1 MKNLK
6 NLNSQLITTFDLTN
20 FSNTNVTF
28 LSEQVNKTKIFMFK
42 IKITTQNKWF
52 SIFLQYLNHKLK
64 IIINII
70 INLFKINY
78 LL

>member
-28 LSEQVNKTKIFMFK
+28 LSEQVKNKNFMFK
-42 IKITTQNKWF
+42 LKITTQKQM
-52 SIFLQYLNHKLK
+52 I
-64 IIINII
+64 
-70 INLFKINY
+70 
-78 LL
+78 